1 MTRIDFHKSSKIFV
15 KDEITMPQLA
25 NRFAT
30 TEKSIKQSFSLGR
43 LHETT
48 RQVHRDQVVSLNVIK
63 ELIKQPDPE
72 IQLEVFNALKKNN
85 YNISRYIIESRLGKA
100 SIPL

>member
-43 LHETT
+43 LHETIT
-48 RQVHRDQVVSLNVIK
+48 QANRDQVVSLNVLK
-63 ELIKQPDPE
+63 ELIKHPDPE
-72 IQLEVFNALKKNN
+72 IQLEGFNTLRKSN
-85 YNISRYIIESRLGKA
+85 
-100 SIPL
+100 